1 MCSSLYQAQ
10 IAECGAKSECRE
22 NKEEERQTEREG
34 FDRRFMHVFILKR
47 TEGTCSF
54 KANKS
59 CGNITKTYFR
69 HYGSKRFFSLI
80 IFHIHRVACYE
91 FFQYAFKS
99 NRCGISY
106 SITFPIKVMDHR
118 VFTRT
123 VKINQ
128 SWDIPESGKPYRIQL
143 LLKSTTGVPSLSLPD
158 PTPSLIFLLTSLC
171 AVQPERLEQESE
183 RLEQASV

>member
-34 FDRRFMHVFILKR
+34 FNRRFMHVFILKR
-47 TEGTCSF
+47 IEGTCWF

-106 SITFPIKVMDHR
+106 SITFPIKVMDRR

-143 LLKSTTGVPSLSLPD
+143 LLKSTTGSFALTSRPHPLADFPAHLSLRRTIW
-158 PTPSLIFLLTSLC
+158 TPGTGKCLTNPLS
-171 AVQPERLEQESE
+171 A
-183 RLEQASV
+183 

>member
-10 IAECGAKSECRE
+10 IAECGAKSEGRE

-34 FDRRFMHVFILKR
+34 FNRRFMHVFILKR

-69 HYGSKRFFSLI
+69 HYGSNRFFSLI

-99 NRCGISY
+99 NRY
-106 SITFPIKVMDHR
+106 SITFPIKVMDR
-118 VFTRT
+118 LVFTRT

-128 SWDIPESGKPYRIQL
+128 SWDIPESGIPYRIQI

-171 AVQPERLEQESE
+171 AVQSERLEQESE